1 MYLILKGLQ
10 QSLAEDGESTKCHLG
25 AIIIRD
31 LSLTV
36 SNYRSRITLEEYC
49 KQQGVLGIA
58 GIDTRA
64 LTKALRDTGCL
75 VGVLTTDASK
85 SDADLVKMAK
95 SWTIVGKD
103 LLSVVSC
110 DQPYEWRRGTDSEWE
125 FAQQSISNSAAPH
138 PYHVSIYG
146 GESAY
151 VILPVISCSLIC
163 IQFLIQLHNFRWWP
177 MTLALSITSSV
188 VWPPMDARSPLFQRH
203 IPPLMFL
210 K

>member
-1 MYLILKGLQ
+1 M
-10 QSLAEDGESTKCHLG
+10 SDTDVNAEDGESAKCHLG
-25 AIIIRD
+25 AIIVRD

-36 SNYRSRITLEEYC
+36 SNYRSRISLDEYC

-58 GIDTRA
+58 GIDTRS

-110 DQPYEWRRGTDSEWE
+110 TEPYEWRQGTHSEWE
-125 FAQQSISNSAAPH
+125 FAQQNISAAASGT
-138 PYHVSIYG
+138 PYHVSF
-146 GESAY
+146 
-151 VILPVISCSLIC
+151 SLS
-163 IQFLIQLHNFRWWP
+163 
-177 MTLALSITSSV
+177 TLSRVDALG
-188 VWPPMDARSPLFQRH
+188 
-203 IPPLMFL
+203 
-210 K
+210 